1 MKPDINQRRTNT
13 MTDIN
18 KINAEE
24 LENVTG
30 GASGSGVWKTVSGL
44 TGGYLAIRTAPEA
57 KYENEINHT
66 GLLNGDK
73 VQITGA
79 TVPGT
84 TFNGA
89 KATYTWVYAPK
100 YGVSGYVNA
109 AYLK

>member
-1 MKPDINQRRTNT
+1 

-30 GASGSGVWKTVSGL
+30 GANEGGAWKTVAGL

-73 VQITGA
+73 VQITGG
-79 TVPGT
+79 TVMGT
-84 TFNGA
+84 GFGGA
-89 KATYTWVYAPK
+89 KASYTWVFAPK
-100 YGVSGYVNA
+100 YGVSGYVNS
-109 AYLK
+109 AYLV

>member
-1 MKPDINQRRTNT
+1 

-18 KINAEE
+18 KINPEE
-24 LENVTG
+24 LENVAG
-30 GASGSGVWKTVSGL
+30 GAAGTGVWKTVANL

-73 VQITGA
+73 VQVTGG
-79 TVPGT
+79 TVTGT
-84 TFNGA
+84 GFGGG

-109 AYLK
+109 AYLV